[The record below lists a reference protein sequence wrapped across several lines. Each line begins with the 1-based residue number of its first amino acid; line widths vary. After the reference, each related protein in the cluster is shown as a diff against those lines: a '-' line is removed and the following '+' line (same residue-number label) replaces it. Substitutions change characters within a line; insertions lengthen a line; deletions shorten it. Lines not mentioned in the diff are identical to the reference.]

1 MSITSVP
8 LHLDTMLTLVRA
20 VSVAITGDPD
30 VSVNFEP
37 PNNGSRAARIR
48 VRVDNPIA
56 ARRFVGRSGETIKA
70 MQRVV
75 TSMSWRTEYN
85 ISLVMDEFNESTQ
98 KGEYH
103 NGQQQQQVNG

>member
-8 LHLDTMLTLVRA
+8 LHLDTMLTLIRA

-30 VSVNFEP
+30 VDVTFEP

-48 VRVDNPIA
+48 VKVDNPIA
-56 ARRFVGRSGETIKA
+56 ARRFVGRGGETIRA
-70 MQRVV
+70 VQRVV

-85 ISLVMDEFNESTQ
+85 ISLVMDEFNPVD
-98 KGEYH
+98 KGEYTH
-103 NGQQQQQVNG
+103 GQQQQANG